1 MCGLGGNSERGSIG
15 KPGEVMK
22 IINSQLDIHNRIIP
36 KKWGKEVIIHNDDEY
51 CGKLLI
57 LNAGAQFSMHF
68 HMKKKETWYVQEG
81 TLLLTYIDTK
91 DATEHEKELNV
102 GDIVEIDRGDP
113 HQLYAITDSLIF
125 EPSTP
130 LFDDD
135 SYRIKKGDS
144 QK

>member
-1 MCGLGGNSERGSIG
+1 
-15 KPGEVMK
+15 MK
-22 IINSQLDIHNRIIP
+22 IIDSKLKIHKRIIP

-57 LNAGAQFSMHF
+57 LDAGAQFSMHF

-91 DATEHEKELNV
+91 DATEHETELNV

-130 LFDDD
+130 HFDVD
-135 SYRIKKGDS
+135 SYRIRKGDS